1 MLCLTGRAVCLTR
14 TTLGVPSL
22 HVNDIRHTILG
33 VVAEANDGHD
43 DEGVKEL
50 EEIVQAF
57 RAIDAAERHYR
68 TVLRKH
74 LKARA
79 VQQVDVATALK
90 RTREMIRRD
99 AMTEEER
106 DRLRQ
111 ADAGRKRVKRAGGA
125 T

>member
-1 MLCLTGRAVCLTR
+1 M
-14 TTLGVPSL
+14 